1 MKKISPIT
9 FFKEGVSFRMNKQ
22 EALRK
27 WITLAAKKE
36 GYNIEQLN
44 YIFCSDRYLKKMNV
58 SYLNHNYYTD
68 IITFDNSVEKKK
80 IIGDVF
86 ISIDT
91 IKYNAT
97 EYKTTFENE
106 LARVMIHGLLHLV
119 GYSDRSPKDQKKM
132 SSMEDFWLSNKNR
145 NQSILKKIK

>member
-1 MKKISPIT
+1 
-9 FFKEGVSFRMNKQ
+9 MNKQ

-36 GYNIEQLN
+36 GYKIEQLN

-58 SYLNHNYYTD
+58 NYLNHNYYTD
-68 IITFDNSVEKKK
+68 IITFDNSMEKKK

-119 GYSDRSPKDQKKM
+119 GYSDKSLNDQKKM
-132 SSMEDFWLSNKNR
+132 KSMEDLWLS
-145 NQSILKKIK
+145 KK

>member
-119 GYSDRSPKDQKKM
+119 GYSDRSPKEQKKM

>member
-68 IITFDNSVEKKK
+68 IITFDNSVEKKR

>member
-145 NQSILKKIK
+145 NHSILKKIK

>member
-91 IKYNAT
+91 IKFNAT

-119 GYSDRSPKDQKKM
+119 GYSDRSPKEQKKM